1 MKQYLHIF
9 MFSKFK
15 NEKSMTNV
23 EVLKNLGKDTF
34 YSFYKF
40 FQKIYFNSRKRGGG
54 GPAQC

>member
-1 MKQYLHIF
+1 

-34 YSFYKF
+34 NSFNKF
-40 FQKIYFNSRKRGGG
+40 FQKIYLNSRKRGGG